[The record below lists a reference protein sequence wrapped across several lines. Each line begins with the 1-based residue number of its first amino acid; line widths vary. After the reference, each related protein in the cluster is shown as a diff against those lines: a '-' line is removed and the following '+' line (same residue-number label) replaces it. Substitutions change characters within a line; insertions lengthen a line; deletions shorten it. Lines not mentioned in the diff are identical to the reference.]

1 MSKLLLKAIP
11 ANATSA
17 TADQTLGYVDTTG
30 STQRVSVKAQPK
42 TVYRLV
48 DAKTGEVIKNQT
60 VLRQGKHLL
69 VTVDGVNAVDLDN
82 FFPDEAANATA
93 PVDSASYLVDTG
105 AAGAHTYG
113 AVTAQTPVEV
123 SANGMSVLWTPGMA
137 AVPVAE
143 PVAFGAPVVAAVS
156 GVGSVGG
163 LAALGLAAAAGNGGG
178 SGGSSVA
185 TKAAGPKVSGSI
197 FAGPVVGQGLVAG
210 LKVQAFDDKG
220 NSLGTADVK
229 ADGTYELELTNSSY
243 KGALVIKVYDDPND
257 KITPKYV
264 DEATGQEK
272 TFDTPL
278 LAVVNYTGDAKTAQ
292 TVNVTPLT
300 NVAALVAGVSASSD
314 NTKISVP
321 QSLTTS
327 DISKANIQV
336 AQKFGL
342 PVEDLT
348 SATVVTSDK
357 DTVNDYGKALALL
370 SQMEESN
377 GKDTASV
384 ANIIKDAVTGS
395 NTSDFTA
402 LVKKVTDDPSV
413 RIKNVSID
421 ELKSITQ
428 VTADSI
434 APVFKS
440 ADTNSD
446 GSKIYLHFDTALSKN
461 TAAVSAFTVKTSAAS
476 STPVAPASLSPA
488 APSTD
493 TTVTVQS
500 VAIDGN
506 DVVLTLA
513 TAIVKGQAVTVSY
526 TDPTAGTDDLLAVQ
540 DVAGNDVKTF
550 DAAQTVT
557 NNVTTQAVVITVG
570 ATQSFDYNENQTT
583 KGAFE
588 AQVQASATQGVSVT
602 KFRFTDSQS
611 SVSKDGWYSIDKYGN
626 ISLTSVGL
634 GAGKA
639 SNDFETKVNG
649 GNALVYGVQAG
660 DDAGNW
666 SASTNITLNV
676 NNVTPEAP
684 TVSAPVSFTVTEDMD
699 GTLLF
704 DKATF
709 ANVDSGN
716 TLAVTLFVEGNHGS
730 LGWADSEQIQITE
743 NDDGSKTFTG
753 ASSALNAY
761 FSTAGN
767 LSYQHDTNFNGTRV
781 LDIKVINES
790 GTLSNSTTS
799 KIKVLAVNDAPVASG
814 TSSWESGNMNMRLPA
829 SMPLEWARACA
840 ARARPGAV
848 TFSKSS
854 GLTPK
859 ASAMARSHRVVPS
872 APRGKGAAIRF
883 APRSSR
889 AREVSPRKGCAST

>member
-1 MSKLLLKAIP
+1 MSKLILKAIP
-11 ANATSA
+11 ANASSA
-17 TADQTLGYVDTTG
+17 AAEQSLGYIDTMG

-60 VLRQGKHLL
+60 VLRQGKQLK
-69 VTVDGVNAVDLDN
+69 VMVDGVNAVELDN

-93 PVDSASYLVDTG
+93 PVDSPSYLVDTA
-105 AAGAHTYG
+105 AAGAHSYG
-113 AVTAQTPVEV
+113 VVTSQTPVEV
-123 SANGMSVLWTPGMA
+123 SANGMSVLWTPGMPA
-137 AVPVAE
+137 MPLAE
-143 PVAFGAPVVAAVS
+143 PVAFGAPAVAAVS
-156 GVGSVGG
+156 GVGSMGG
-163 LAALGLAAAAGNGGG
+163 LAAAVGVAAAVGGG
-178 SGGSSVA
+178 GGGGDGSSTG
-185 TKAAGPKVSGSI
+185 TKTPGPKINGSI

-220 NSLGTADVK
+220 DSLGTADVK

-300 NVAALVAGVSASSD
+300 NVAALVAGVSASSE
-314 NTKISVP
+314 NNKVTFTQP
-321 QSLTTS
+321 LTTS

-342 PVEDLT
+342 PVDDLT

-357 DTVNDYGKALALL
+357 DTVNEYGKALALL

-377 GKDTASV
+377 GKNTASV
-384 ANIIKDAVTGS
+384 ANIIKDAVKDNKST
-395 NTSDFTA
+395 DFNA
-402 LVKKVTDDPSV
+402 LVKGVTEDTSV

-421 ELKSITQ
+421 ELKSITD
-428 VTADSI
+428 VAKDADPPKFS
-434 APVFKS
+434 S

-513 TAIVKGQAVTVSY
+513 TAIVKGQTVKVSY

-550 DAAQTVT
+550 DTAQTVR
-557 NNVTTQAVVITVG
+557 NNVTTQAGLITVNPD
-570 ATQSFDYNENQTT
+570 QSFSYKENQTT
-583 KGAFE
+583 KTIVPAEGNNP
-588 AQVQASATQGVSVT
+588 VKVVASATAT

-611 SVSKDGWYSIDKYGN
+611 SVSKDGWYSIDKDGN

-676 NNVTPEAP
+676 KDVSDAP
-684 TVSAPVSFTVTEDMD
+684 SVNAPVSFTVLEDVA
-699 GTLLF
+699 GNLV
-704 DKATF
+704 F
-709 ANVDSGN
+709 AKDAFADVDSTN
-716 TLAVTLFVEGNHGS
+716 LTVTLSVKDGYGRLVNAEVSGITVTSDDETGGLIFEG
-730 LGWADSEQIQITE
+730 T
-743 NDDGSKTFTG
+743 T
-753 ASSALNAY
+753 SALNAY

-767 LSYQHDTNFNGTRV
+767 LTFKDAENFSGTR
-781 LDIKVINES
+781 
-790 GTLSNSTTS
+790 TLN
-799 KIKVLAVNDAPVASG
+799 I
-814 TSSWESGNMNMRLPA
+814 
-829 SMPLEWARACA
+829 
-840 ARARPGAV
+840 
-848 TFSKSS
+848 
-854 GLTPK
+854 
-859 ASAMARSHRVVPS
+859 
-872 APRGKGAAIRF
+872 
-883 APRSSR
+883 
-889 AREVSPRKGCAST
+889 EVSDGE